1 MFSYLSGA
9 ARRHHCHS
17 TRLQQ
22 HVLQYLKYDKKSIG
36 TGSGFGVFEQ
46 LNELRNWGK
55 VPRSGKSCRV
65 WHLCSS
71 VRAELNVFNNYDER
85 YSSPTYQHTHTYIYT
100 HTHTDTHKQSCDW
113 KIYKHVQTCDWK
125 IFYIAP
131 TII

>member
-1 MFSYLSGA
+1 MFSYLSLSLDQA
-9 ARRHHCHS
+9 ATTCFTVSKVR
-17 TRLQQ
+17 QK
-22 HVLQYLKYDKKSIG
+22 KYWDRKWIW
-36 TGSGFGVFEQ
+36 VFEQ

-85 YSSPTYQHTHTYIYT
+85 YSSPTYQHTHTYIHTHT